1 MELKVIELS
10 EINQRKMNTVS
21 SHLHM
26 ESKKVK
32 H

>member
-10 EINQRKMNTVS
+10 EINQRKMNTVR